1 MATSLIR
8 QQLDDLIAHSR
19 VFAMLNKLDQLEF
32 LKQLEVATDEQILA
46 TVQAIEEEESN
57 LVNLEKQKL
66 EIAKKQIE
74 LSENLRNDL
83 KDSEK
88 ILLRVNEDEEDA
100 KSASLL
106 NQMEAEIDHLAPS
119 KPKPENKKF
128 LGLF

>member
-8 QQLDDLIAHSR
+8 QQLDDLITHSR